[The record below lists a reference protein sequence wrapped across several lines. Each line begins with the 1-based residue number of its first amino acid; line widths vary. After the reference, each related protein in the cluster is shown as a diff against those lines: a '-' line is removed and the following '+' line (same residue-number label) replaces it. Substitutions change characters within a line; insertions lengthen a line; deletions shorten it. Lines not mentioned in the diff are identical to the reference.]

1 MNLKFHWKL
10 PARRSLGGGGGIGNW
25 KFLDMANS
33 NGVDISQLL
42 PFTEKFETVG
52 DLISLLL
59 PWLFNIAV
67 VLVFLFLL
75 WGGLQYIFSQGDPKA
90 AQNAQRR
97 ITYAIIGLVV
107 LILAFLV
114 VQFIESF
121 TGIPIF
127 GK

>member
-1 MNLKFHWKL
+1 MTNS
-10 PARRSLGGGGGIGNW
+10 PY
-25 KFLDMANS
+25 FLLANS

-90 AQNAQRR
+90 AQNAQ
-97 ITYAIIGLVV
+97 
-107 LILAFLV
+107 
-114 VQFIESF
+114 EE
-121 TGIPIF
+121 
-127 GK
+127 